1 MAAIQQT
8 KNAHLQTTLNSW
20 VELLAQACQLS
31 SRAANPQGQGPF
43 REEKIEEF
51 VRSFVPL
58 DVEEADIEHY
68 GNNLKN
74 DEEFFAS
81 LVRELFQ
88 CATGQSVESI
98 EVSPAFPPSTPER
111 VTFFLLPPE
120 GTCKPVPSSLIP
132 LSS

>member
-8 KNAHLQTTLNSW
+8 KNAHLQATLNSW

-43 REEKIEEF
+43 REEKIDEF

-68 GNNLKN
+68 GNNLKQ
-74 DEEFFAS
+74 DEVHT
-81 LVRELFQ
+81 L
-88 CATGQSVESI
+88 
-98 EVSPAFPPSTPER
+98 P
-111 VTFFLLPPE
+111 LLI
-120 GTCKPVPSSLIP
+120 L
-132 LSS
+132 LSSFLRGSNPCFLPVGVLRLSGARALPVRHGARRGVHRSFSCLPALHA